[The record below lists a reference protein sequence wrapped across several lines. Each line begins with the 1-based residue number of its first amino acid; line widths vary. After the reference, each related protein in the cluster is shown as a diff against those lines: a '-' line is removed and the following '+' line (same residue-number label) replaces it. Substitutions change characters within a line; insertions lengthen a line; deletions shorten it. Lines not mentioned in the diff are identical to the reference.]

1 MLARELLYRLCEFG
15 HNYALDK
22 TEASALYEK
31 NLELISKI
39 SGIEAGNTKVTIG
52 DSVKTTE
59 TLSNVGE
66 GASAAGIVK
75 ASAASKNW
83 KPKNASP
90 SPNPASDK
98 VGDPPTTDY
107 STITNASDCGDAN
120 GTWSD
125 SDSVCSKTV
134 DYSTITNESDCNAVY
149 GTWSDSDEICSK

>member
-1 MLARELLYRLCEFG
+1 MRSVD
-15 HNYALDK
+15 HYALDK

-66 GASAAGIVK
+66 GAGAAGIVK

-98 VGDPPTTDY
+98 VVDPPTTDY

-134 DYSTITNESDCNAVY
+134 DYSTITNSSDCDDAGGSWN
-149 GTWSDSDEICSK
+149 DDDEICSKD